1 MTDLSQRIEAYLQG
15 MGEVTEGRVLSGD
28 GYFLDGRLV
37 ATVMDE
43 DLCLRVGSDDWD
55 SLISTAGVRPLLFAD
70 RPVPGWVIVEG
81 TSIDA
86 DDALARWIELALA
99 GWNGAAG

>member
-15 MGEVTEGRVLSGD
+15 RGEITEGRVLSGN

-37 ATVMDE
+37 ATLMDG
-43 DLCLRVGSDDWD
+43 DLCLRVGTDGWD
-55 SLISTAGVRPLLFAD
+55 GLISIAGIRPLLFAD

-86 DDALARWIELALA
+86 DDALALWIESALA
-99 GWNGAAG
+99 GWNEAAK